1 MGMKP
6 DGMRQEIYER
16 YQADGFTEED
26 IKRIWKDTLYFRAK
40 AKERQGKE
48 PREITSSTYKRA
60 EKRLHKE
67 VSDWFGRGR

>member
-48 PREITSSTYKRA
+48 PREITSSTYIRA
-60 EKRLHKE
+60 QNRLQKD
-67 VSDWFGRGR
+67 VSNWFGKR

>member
-1 MGMKP
+1 MKP

-48 PREITSSTYKRA
+48 PREITSSTYIRA
-60 EKRLHKE
+60 QNRLQKD
-67 VSDWFGRGR
+67 VSNWFGKR